1 MSDEINDRKMPLLEH
16 IIELRNRLLYAVAAF
31 FAAFFVC
38 YYFKDQ
44 LFAFLLHPLAEALQ
58 NQTDPHIIY
67 TNLTELWVTDIKVS
81 AFAALF
87 LSFPIVASQLWMFV
101 APGLYKNERR
111 AFLPYLFATPVLFLL
126 GGALVYYVVMPFAW
140 KFFASFQTP
149 GGPGM
154 VAIHLEAKANE
165 YLSLVMTLIFA
176 FGICFQ
182 LPILL
187 TLLARVGLITSAT
200 LTSKRRY
207 AIVIIFIVAAILTPP
222 DVLSQISLA
231 VPLLLLYEISV
242 LSVRMVERRAQQA
255 QQESAQGS
263 DGS

>member
-16 IIELRNRLLYAVAAF
+16 IIELRNRLLFAVIAFLVTFGICYAF
-31 FAAFFVC
+31 F
-38 YYFKDQ
+38 KDD
-44 LFAFLLHPLAEALQ
+44 LFAFLLRPLAEALQ

-67 TNLTELWVTDIKVS
+67 TNLIELWVTEVKVA

-87 LSFPIVASQLWMFV
+87 LSFPIIASQIYMFV

-111 AFLPYLFATPVLFLL
+111 AFLPYLFATPVLFFL
-126 GGALVYYVVMPFAW
+126 GGSLVYYVVMPVAW

-154 VAIHLEAKANE
+154 VAIHLEAKASE

-187 TLLARVGLITSAT
+187 TLLARVGLVSSAM

-207 AIVIIFIVAAILTPP
+207 AIVIIFIAAAFLTPP
-222 DVLSQISLA
+222 DVLSMTSLA
-231 VPLLLLYEISV
+231 IPLLLLYEISV
-242 LSVRMVERRAQQA
+242 LAVRLVEKRAQQA
-255 QQESAQGS
+255 QGQAAPGTE
-263 DGS
+263 